1 MIDGCKPLPGIPYLE
16 RFSQSRFACKG
27 LFIRSGDSAGLRKT
41 PVFSKRRGSWN
52 FILSGSITIGSLFYI
67 CIGFIKTATSMLK
80 DILSIAGYS
89 GLYKYLKKSRNGI
102 IVENLDT
109 GKRMN
114 ADATARI
121 NSLEDI
127 SIYTE
132 QGDME
137 LKDVLKAIHEQ
148 EDGQKTINPKKAS
161 GQELKEYFAQ
171 VIPEYDRDR
180 VYTSDM
186 KKILTWYNTLQRLEM
201 IDLSEEAEQEEQ
213 SAEDQEAG
221 DQQKPSDN
229 DS

>member
-1 MIDGCKPLPGIPYLE
+1 
-16 RFSQSRFACKG
+16 
-27 LFIRSGDSAGLRKT
+27 
-41 PVFSKRRGSWN
+41 
-52 FILSGSITIGSLFYI
+52 
-67 CIGFIKTATSMLK
+67 MLK

-102 IVENLDT
+102 IVENLYT

-137 LKDVLKAIHEQ
+137 LKDVFKAIHEH
-148 EDGQKTINPKKAS
+148 EDGQKTINPKKAGS
-161 GQELKEYFAQ
+161 KELKEYFAR
-171 VIPEYDRDR
+171 VIPHYDRER

-201 IDLSEEAEQEEQ
+201 IDFSE
-213 SAEDQEAG
+213 AEDQEEEG
-221 DQQKPSDN
+221 NEGEDQQKSSEN
-229 DS
+229 ES

>member
-1 MIDGCKPLPGIPYLE
+1 
-16 RFSQSRFACKG
+16 
-27 LFIRSGDSAGLRKT
+27 
-41 PVFSKRRGSWN
+41 
-52 FILSGSITIGSLFYI
+52 
-67 CIGFIKTATSMLK
+67 MLK

-102 IVENLDT
+102 IVENLDS

-137 LKDVLKAIHEQ
+137 LKEVFKAIHEH

-161 GQELKEYFAQ
+161 GKELKEYFAR

-186 KKILTWYNTLQRLEM
+186 KKILTWYNTLQRLEL
-201 IDLSEEAEQEEQ
+201 IDLSEEQEQEEQ
-213 SAEDQEAG
+213 AGEDNETG
-221 DQQKPSDN
+221 D
-229 DS
+229 

>member
-1 MIDGCKPLPGIPYLE
+1 
-16 RFSQSRFACKG
+16 
-27 LFIRSGDSAGLRKT
+27 
-41 PVFSKRRGSWN
+41 
-52 FILSGSITIGSLFYI
+52 
-67 CIGFIKTATSMLK
+67 MLK
-80 DILSIAGYS
+80 EILSIAGYS

-137 LKDVLKAIHEQ
+137 LKDVFKAIHEH
-148 EDGQKTINPKKAS
+148 EDGQKTINPKKAGS
-161 GQELKEYFAQ
+161 KELKEYFAQ

-201 IDLSEEAEQEEQ
+201 IDFSEGEEQ
-213 SAEDQEAG
+213 DEQKEEG
-221 DQQKPSDN
+221 NEGNEGEDQQKSSEN
-229 DS
+229 ES